1 MRFSRM
7 KSHPDFAVEGR
18 SQHFQGCFEME
29 LTPGEETLTLQN
41 AKHEELIYLLSGQAL
56 ITMERKESE
65 LGSGDLILIPAQK
78 WRKITNTSSST
89 TRLISFASSLQN
101 NQDES
106 EQEPNSLQ
114 TLDSVL
120 QELPTQIKEID
131 AIQTIIK
138 LFDIGGQL
146 TQQIERCV
154 GLNNDTGLE
163 ALIALQKRLM
173 KAVVNITNK
182 YQASKQPPK

>member
-7 KSHPDFAVEGR
+7 KSHPDFALEGR

-41 AKHEELIYLLSGQAL
+41 PKHEELIYLLSGHAT
-56 ITMERKESE
+56 ITMERAQSD
-65 LGSGDLILIPAQK
+65 LGRGDLILIPAKK
-78 WRKITNTSSST
+78 WRKISNKSQST
-89 TRLISFASSLQN
+89 TRLISFASSPQATHES
-101 NQDES
+101 NQEAP
-106 EQEPNSLQ
+106 QSLQ
-114 TLDSVL
+114 TLDSL
-120 QELPTQIKEID
+120 LLSLPQEIKAID

-146 TQQIERCV
+146 TDQIERCI
-154 GLNNDTGLE
+154 GLNNNTGLE

-173 KAVVNITNK
+173 QAVVDITDK
-182 YQASKQPPK
+182 YQERQTND